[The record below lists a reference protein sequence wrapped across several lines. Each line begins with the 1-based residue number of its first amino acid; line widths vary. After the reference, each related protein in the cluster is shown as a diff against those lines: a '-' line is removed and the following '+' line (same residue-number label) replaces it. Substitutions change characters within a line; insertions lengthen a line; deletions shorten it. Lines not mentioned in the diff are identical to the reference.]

1 MDPPE
6 YRIVPLRQFFGHFVV
21 FYRSL
26 VGFFKDISDTV
37 ALCEKLKSL
46 DVVAA
51 KYTTFTFLC
60 SRSLSKT
67 SALGPGHSDVNFND
81 FYANGA
87 GV

>member
-1 MDPPE
+1 M
-6 YRIVPLRQFFGHFVV
+6 PLRHFWAISWYFTVLWFV
-21 FYRSL
+21 
-26 VGFFKDISDTV
+26 FKDISDTV